1 MTPEQLSN
9 STIYVT
15 LEPCCHYGKQPPCTQ
30 LIIDSGIKQVV
41 VGATDPHSLVTGK
54 GIAALRQAGLEV
66 STGLLAKEA
75 SQLND
80 HYNYFYQ
87 TGLPYVTLK
96 QAMTLDHMLAKK
108 GERTAI
114 TGAEAWTRVHQ
125 AMRRIEEKGS
135 GLILYLNQ
143 EGRGIGLTNKLRAY
157 ALQDQGHD
165 TYDANLLL
173 GFVPDER
180 KYDVAAKMI
189 KDLGIKQVQLL
200 TNNPDKIKQLE
211 EAGVEITD
219 RLPLEMAATAEDR
232 RYLETKRDRFKHMLV
247 SL

>member
-30 LIIDSGIKQVV
+30 LIIDSGIKRVV

-114 TGAEAWTRVHQ
+114 TVAEAWTRVHHTRNGLVPGCLDRVRNGDH
-125 AMRRIEEKGS
+125 RRSFAFDQRGPGS
-135 GLILYLNQ
+135 PASQSCAGPA
-143 EGRGIGLTNKLRAY
+143 G
-157 ALQDQGHD
+157 
-165 TYDANLLL
+165 
-173 GFVPDER
+173 P
-180 KYDVAAKMI
+180 AA
-189 KDLGIKQVQLL
+189 
-200 TNNPDKIKQLE
+200 
-211 EAGVEITD
+211 
-219 RLPLEMAATAEDR
+219 
-232 RYLETKRDRFKHMLV
+232 
-247 SL
+247 

>member
-1 MTPEQLSN
+1 M
-9 STIYVT
+9 
-15 LEPCCHYGKQPPCTQ
+15 
-30 LIIDSGIKQVV
+30 V

-125 AMRRIEEKGS
+125 ERAGYQAV
-135 GLILYLNQ
+135 L
-143 EGRGIGLTNKLRAY
+143 IGL
-157 ALQDQGHD
+157 
-165 TYDANLLL
+165 
-173 GFVPDER
+173 
-180 KYDVAAKMI
+180 
-189 KDLGIKQVQLL
+189 
-200 TNNPDKIKQLE
+200 
-211 EAGVEITD
+211 
-219 RLPLEMAATAEDR
+219 
-232 RYLETKRDRFKHMLV
+232 
-247 SL
+247 

>member
-1 MTPEQLSN
+1 M
-9 STIYVT
+9 
-15 LEPCCHYGKQPPCTQ
+15 
-30 LIIDSGIKQVV
+30 V

-114 TGAEAWTRVHQ
+114 TGAESWTRVHQ
-125 AMRRIEEKGS
+125 ERAGYQAVLIGSETGDHRRSFAFDQRGPGS
-135 GLILYLNQ
+135 PASQSCAGPA
-143 EGRGIGLTNKLRAY
+143 G
-157 ALQDQGHD
+157 
-165 TYDANLLL
+165 
-173 GFVPDER
+173 P
-180 KYDVAAKMI
+180 AA
-189 KDLGIKQVQLL
+189 
-200 TNNPDKIKQLE
+200 
-211 EAGVEITD
+211 
-219 RLPLEMAATAEDR
+219 
-232 RYLETKRDRFKHMLV
+232 
-247 SL
+247 

>member
-15 LEPCCHYGKQPPCTQ
+15 LEPCCHYGMQPPCTQ
-30 LIIDSGIKQVV
+30 LIIDSGIKRVV

-114 TGAEAWTRVHQ
+114 TVAEAWTRVHHT
-125 AMRRIEEKGS
+125 RN
-135 GLILYLNQ
+135 GLV
-143 EGRGIGLTNKLRAY
+143 T
-157 ALQDQGHD
+157 
-165 TYDANLLL
+165 
-173 GFVPDER
+173 
-180 KYDVAAKMI
+180 
-189 KDLGIKQVQLL
+189 
-200 TNNPDKIKQLE
+200 
-211 EAGVEITD
+211 
-219 RLPLEMAATAEDR
+219 RL
-232 RYLETKRDRFKHMLV
+232 
-247 SL
+247 S